1 MSAMLEQLLPP
12 RVDNSY
18 RGHKLA
24 LWLFALVVLAKLG
37 IGFGSV
43 FNGHEAASKA
53 DGIPLD
59 TFPPAATQAV
69 VSLFALLGWL
79 HLMLCAIC
87 IVVLVRYRALVPL
100 MLALLIVEF
109 LGRRTILLLMPIERS
124 VSSGTVI
131 NLVILAVMI
140 VALVLSL
147 WSRQEVITEGR

>member
-1 MSAMLEQLLPP
+1 MILDQLLPP
-12 RVDNSY
+12 SVDNSY

-24 LWLFALVVLAKLG
+24 LWLFGLVVLAKLG
-37 IGFGSV
+37 IAFGSL
-43 FNGHEAASKA
+43 FNGHEAASTA

-87 IVVLVRYRALVPL
+87 IVVLVRYRTMVPL
-100 MLALLIVEF
+100 MLTLLIVEYA
-109 LGRRTILLLMPIERS
+109 GRRAILTFMPIERS
-124 VSSGTVI
+124 AAPGSIV

-140 VALVLSL
+140 IALVLSL
-147 WSRQEVITEGR
+147 WSRAAPPVYEK

>member
-1 MSAMLEQLLPP
+1 MRFLGLLFPAH
-12 RVDNSY
+12 VDNTY

-24 LWLFALVVLAKLG
+24 LWLFGLVVFAKLG

-43 FNGHEAASKA
+43 FNTHQAASQA

-59 TFPPAATQAV
+59 TYPAAAAQTV

-79 HLMLCAIC
+79 HIVLGVIC

-100 MLALLIVEF
+100 MLALLIIEY
-109 LGRRTILLLMPIERS
+109 LGRRAILTFMPIERS
-124 VSSGTVI
+124 VTSGTFV
-131 NLVILAVMI
+131 NLGILAVMI

-147 WSRQEVITEGR
+147 WNRARQN

>member
-24 LWLFALVVLAKLG
+24 LWLFGLVVLAKLG
-37 IGFGSV
+37 IGFGSL
-43 FNGHEAASKA
+43 FNGREAASKA

-59 TFPPAATQAV
+59 TFPPAAAQAV

-87 IVVLVRYRALVPL
+87 IVVLVRYRAMVPL
-100 MLALLIVEF
+100 MLTLLIVEYI
-109 LGRRTILLLMPIERS
+109 GRKVILIFIPIE
-124 VSSGTVI
+124 SSAAPGTIV
-131 NLVILAVMI
+131 NLVILAVML

-147 WSRQEVITEGR
+147 WSRQEVITEGS

>member
-1 MSAMLEQLLPP
+1 MMLDRLLPP
-12 RVDNSY
+12 SVDNSY

-37 IGFGSV
+37 IAFGSL
-43 FNGHEAASKA
+43 FNGHEAASTA

-87 IVVLVRYRALVPL
+87 IVVLVRYRTMVPL
-100 MLALLIVEF
+100 MLTLLIVEY
-109 LGRRTILLLMPIERS
+109 LGRKLILMVMPIERS
-124 VSSGTVI
+124 AAPGTIV
-131 NLVILAVMI
+131 NLVILAVMTI
-140 VALVLSL
+140 ALVLSL
-147 WSRQEVITEGR
+147 YRK